1 MGAICRDKSNG
12 IESIGAILDSTTS
25 MTNQPSASHAI
36 VVDRYT
42 ASPRRVRRLLEDI
55 ADMEGPRSTLYIRP
69 ETLSSPV
76 EIEKLAAHDDMTGG
90 WIGNI
95 VAAVGDSETGA
106 AVYRAGRK
114 YWAVLPPFQ
123 VGEDQFA
130 SETDSSG
137 MLQVLERDVVTG
149 VVLLRMGRYAIGVV
163 RGSSLLESKTD
174 TRHVKRRHRAGGSS
188 QRRFMR
194 SRDRLIRE
202 LYDEACQVTRRLFEP
217 RMHEMDCVLT
227 GGERQT
233 IVGFLK
239 RCAFLEKA
247 DLPVMR
253 RLLSVDRPNREALEG
268 IHREI
273 WKSRVLV
280 FEQRS

>member
-1 MGAICRDKSNG
+1 
-12 IESIGAILDSTTS
+12 
-25 MTNQPSASHAI
+25 MTNQPSAARAV

-55 ADMEGPRSTLYIRP
+55 ADTEGPKSTLYVRP

-114 YWAVLPPFQ
+114 CWAVLPSFQ
-123 VGEDQFA
+123 IGENQFA

-137 MLQVLERDVVTG
+137 LLRILEQDVVTG

-202 LYDEACQVTRRLFEP
+202 LYDEACQVTRRIFEP
-217 RMHEMDCVLT
+217 RMREIDCVLT

-247 DLPVMR
+247 NLPVMR

>member
-1 MGAICRDKSNG
+1 MDG
-12 IESIGAILDSTTS
+12 TTF
-25 MTNQPSASHAI
+25 MANQPSAARA
-36 VVDRYT
+36 VVIDRYT

-55 ADMEGPRSTLYIRP
+55 ADTEGSKSTLYVRP
-69 ETLSSPV
+69 ETLSSTREV
-76 EIEKLAAHDDMTGG
+76 KKIAALDDGADC

-95 VAAVGDSETGA
+95 VTALGDSETGA

-114 YWAVLPPFQ
+114 YWAVNPPFQ
-123 VGEDQFA
+123 IGEDQFS
-130 SETDSSG
+130 SEVDPSG
-137 MLQVLERDVVTG
+137 LLEILDRDVIAG

-163 RGSSLLESKTD
+163 RGNSLLESKTD

-202 LYDEACQVTRRLFEP
+202 LYDEACQVTRSLFEP
-217 RMHEMDCVLT
+217 RMHEIDCVLT

-233 IVGFLK
+233 LVGFLK

-247 DLPVMR
+247 NLPVMR
-253 RLLSVDRPNREALEG
+253 RLLSVDRPNQEALEG
-268 IHREI
+268 IHREV

-280 FEQRS
+280 FEQHS